1 MKRKNNDRDY
11 FDLTLDEYEAYK
23 PPPLT
28 DAQKQVKEKAREEL
42 TEVQQEKPTYYPTFA
57 DAPHTWQADLM
68 FMPYTKKGESRKKLH
83 GFFVM
88 VNVNTKYAFARQLIF
103 SSKNE
108 DETYGARSSKKIK
121 GTVKT
126 QTNTAT
132 ALRGILDIDIP
143 KELTW
148 LRKSRGDG
156 GGGTPNAEIKVDKI
170 FTDDGAEFGG
180 AFKDLC
186 EDRGIALYRL
196 SPKTGSKTSYR
207 YR

>member
-108 DETYGARSSKKIK
+108 DEDYGARNSKKIK

-126 QTNTAT
+126 QNNTAT

-148 LRKSRGDG
+148 LRKSR
-156 GGGTPNAEIKVDKI
+156 A
-170 FTDDGAEFGG
+170 
-180 AFKDLC
+180 
-186 EDRGIALYRL
+186 
-196 SPKTGSKTSYR
+196 
-207 YR
+207 